1 MIAFIDRHKDRF
13 GVEPICRVLPIAPST
28 SHNAHRRPATARAV
42 RDSKLKAEIARIHAE
57 HFGVYGA
64 RKLWRQL
71 HREGITVAGCT
82 VERLMV
88 SWTWRAS
95 AVARPAGPPWRIRPR
110 FDPRI
115 WWSGTSRRPGRT
127 SCGSRIAPLWP
138 AGPALSRWPWSSTRS
153 PGSWWAGR
161 PRGRCAL
168 TWPWMPWRWPSGAGR
183 PSWMAWCITR
193 TGAAN
198 ICPSANRAAGR
209 GRRGHLSRLPR
220 RQLRQCPGRDDHWA
234 VQDRADSPPRAVEGP
249 RPGRVRHAGVGR
261 LVQPPPALR
270 AHWLCAACRVRGRIL
285 ARGGPQRPC
294 STQATKPPM
303 NPGRFTL

>member
-1 MIAFIDRHKDRF
+1 LRRSSTADPADDRLHKDRF

-28 SHNAHRRPATARAV
+28 YHNAHRRPATARAV

-64 RKLWRQL
+64 RKVWRQL
-71 HREGITVAGCT
+71 HREGITVARCT
-82 VERLMV
+82 VERLMGELDLEGV
-88 SWTWRAS
+88 RRGKARRTTMADTA
-95 AVARPAGPPWRIRPR
+95 AVRPADLVERD
-110 FDPRI
+110 F
-115 WWSGTSRRPGRT
+115 S
-127 SCGSRIAPLWP
+127 A
-138 AGPALSRWPWSSTRS
+138 AGPNQLWVADLTYVASWAGFVYVALSSTRS
-153 PGSWWAGR
+153 PGSSWAGR

-261 LVQPPPALR
+261 LVQPPPALS
-270 AHWLCAACRVRGRIL
+270 L
-285 ARGGPQRPC
+285 
-294 STQATKPPM
+294 
-303 NPGRFTL
+303 